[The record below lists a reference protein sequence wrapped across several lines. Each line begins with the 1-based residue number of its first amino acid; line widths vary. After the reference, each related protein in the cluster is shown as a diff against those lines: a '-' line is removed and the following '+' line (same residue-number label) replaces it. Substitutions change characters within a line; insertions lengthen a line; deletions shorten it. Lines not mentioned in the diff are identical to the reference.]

1 MSGWQTRHTLRDP
14 LLWSLHLGYAWVAIG
29 LAVIAFADLAG
40 AIPWSVGVHAQTAG
54 AIGTMVLAVMTR
66 VALGHTGRPLVA
78 PRAAVAAYLLVT
90 AGALVRTLG
99 ALVVPDA
106 YLQVIVIA
114 GLLWAAAF
122 AAFLVHYAPILTR
135 SRVDGGPG

>member
-1 MSGWQTRHTLRDP
+1 MPGVRKDRWPFWLWTWM
-14 LLWSLHLGYAWVAIG
+14 LWSLHLGHAWVAIG

-78 PRAAVAAYLLVT
+78 PRAAVAERICSSANLVT
-90 AGALVRTLG
+90 
-99 ALVVPDA
+99 
-106 YLQVIVIA
+106 
-114 GLLWAAAF
+114 
-122 AAFLVHYAPILTR
+122 YAPTDLR
-135 SRVDGGPG
+135 SSAARFRTASLSGISSIGPTS